1 MEHEKNNVNRRQF
14 LAGAAALSSAP
25 IIAACS
31 GGGKSPLSSN
41 VQTQSP
47 DDPSLKT
54 SAGTM
59 PTRLYGKTGLQVS
72 ILGFGCGSKFGSLS
86 NPAGRYAALDA
97 ALAGG
102 INYFDCASE
111 YGTASTLGN
120 YFEQVK
126 VLGAYLSAQ
135 SAPVAR
141 DKVIIVDK
149 INARD
154 YAGAKTEFNNQ
165 LTQLKTKYIDVMLC
179 HALPSDL
186 NLTNLGSAT
195 GAWQFL
201 KEAKAAG
208 TARFIGFSSM
218 DNTAGAGVLKDFCN
232 TLEPD
237 VCTLAISATG
247 YGNMKTITLP
257 AANAKNMG
265 VAAIKTLLGVV
276 SAARTAAQCLG
287 YLWALKDASGKPA
300 IATLVVGHDGG
311 ATQVD
316 TNVGIAKAYA
326 VAPATAYNWEEFERN
341 AKPLAGPHALAWAR
355 PDFKDNG
362 REYIWS

>member
-1 MEHEKNNVNRRQF
+1 MKHEKNDVSRRQF

-25 IIAACS
+25 IIASCT
-31 GGGKSPLSSN
+31 GGSKMPLSSN

-47 DDPSLKT
+47 NDPSLKS
-54 SAGTM
+54 SAATM
-59 PTRLYGKTGLQVS
+59 PTRPYGKTGLSVS
-72 ILGFGCGSKFGSLS
+72 ILGFGCGSKFSALS

-120 YFEQVK
+120 YW
-126 VLGAYLSAQ
+126 AQ
-135 SAPVAR
+135 TTVPVAR

-154 YAGAKTEFNNQ
+154 YAAAKTEFNNQ
-165 LTQLKTKYIDVMLC
+165 LTQLKTSYVDVLLC
-179 HALPSDL
+179 HALPASLDL
-186 NLTNLGSAT
+186 AALGSAT
-195 GAWQFL
+195 GAWQFC
-201 KEAKAAG
+201 KEAKALG

-218 DNTAGAGVLKDFCN
+218 DDGAGTGVLKDFCN

-237 VCTLAISATG
+237 VCTLAMNVTG
-247 YGNMKTITLP
+247 YGNLKGTTLP
-257 AANAKNMG
+257 AANAKGMG

-276 SAARTAAQCLG
+276 GAARPVATCLG
-287 YLWALKDASGKPA
+287 YLWALKDAGGNDA
-300 IATLVVGHDGG
+300 ISTLIVGHDGG

-316 TNVGIAKAYA
+316 TNVGVAKAWGTG
-326 VAPATAYNWEEFERN
+326 VLNEAYNWNEVERN

-362 REYIWS
+362 KEYIWS